1 MCKEPREIT
10 LAVTIQG
17 ETITL
22 RIFYGEKVSVNDK
35 LIGVFLILIHFWVF

>member
-10 LAVTIQG
+10 LTVTIQG

-22 RIFYGEKVSVNDK
+22 RILFYGEKVSVNDK
-35 LIGVFLILIHFWVF
+35 